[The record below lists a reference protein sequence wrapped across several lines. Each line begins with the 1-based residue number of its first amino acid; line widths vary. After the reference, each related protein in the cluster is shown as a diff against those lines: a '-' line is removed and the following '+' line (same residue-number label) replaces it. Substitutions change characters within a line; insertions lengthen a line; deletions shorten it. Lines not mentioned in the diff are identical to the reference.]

1 MTVAAD
7 DVSSVYTIGHG
18 NRPIDELLALL
29 MRHAVTCL
37 VDVRAHPGSRRH
49 PQFGRE
55 ALERSLAQCGL
66 RYVWQGEALG
76 GRRRP
81 RADSIHQALRNDSFR
96 AYADHMQSREF
107 RHGVD
112 Q

>member
-1 MTVAAD
+1 MTVR
-7 DVSSVYTIGHG
+7 VEIPSSLYTIGHG

-29 MRHAVTCL
+29 TQNAVTCL
-37 VDVRAHPGSRRH
+37 VDVRAHPGSLRH

-55 ALERSLAQCGL
+55 ALERTLAQSGL

-112 Q
+112 